1 MRNRSPWRIRP
12 IISAATQKQ
21 NLRQRYR
28 FADVRNER
36 TVLVKDGKCMSETDK
51 NSQID
56 DAVWL
61 AWLNKNKAQDRFRY
75 ERRLRVMALAA
86 VFVTVSALLWRFVG

>member
-1 MRNRSPWRIRP
+1 M
-12 IISAATQKQ
+12 
-21 NLRQRYR
+21 L
-28 FADVRNER
+28 
-36 TVLVKDGKCMSETDK
+36 ETDK
-51 NSQID
+51 KSEID